1 MKKMRSQNNSSKLL
15 PRPQEKSKRSIII
28 ARRTAR
34 EGEKI
39 HYKCQK
45 ELQET

>member
-1 MKKMRSQNNSSKLL
+1 MKSQNNSSKSL
-15 PRPQEKSKRSIII
+15 PKPQEKSKRSTII
-28 ARRTAR
+28 ARRTTR
-34 EGEKI
+34 ENERI

>member
-1 MKKMRSQNNSSKLL
+1 MRSQNDSSKSL
-15 PRPQEKSKRSIII
+15 PRPQEKSKRSTII

-34 EGEKI
+34 EDEKI
-39 HYKCQK
+39 HHKCQK